1 MCISYITNLI
11 HKQKVNPLATL
22 SHIPPFSLSHPQN
35 PLCLSLS
42 LSSSSFHSKTYAI
55 YRQTTSITKRKASV
69 NSFKKGTR
77 KHPQLQKEARKYNFH
92 RIDEA
97 FFPKLKNVLFGLF
110 PNLSDQSSDL
120 SKSKKI

>member
-11 HKQKVNPLATL
+11 HKQKVNPVSHSVSHSTFL
-22 SHIPPFSLSHPQN
+22 SLTPKT
-35 PLCLSLS
+35 LSLS

-55 YRQTTSITKRKASV
+55 YKQTTSITKRKASV

-120 SKSKKI
+120 SKTKKI